1 MDHKKSILLNA
12 FVEYLRSLLEMAEQ
26 NFTYESVFRHLR
38 TGLCGFD
45 CDEVDRMEN
54 YCLALG
60 IKGYKK
66 WQQAWVRRT
75 PLTDEVNSRSVCFS
89 YASLRGQGLL

>member
-1 MDHKKSILLNA
+1 MLNS
-12 FVEYLRSLLEMAEQ
+12 FVEYLRSLLAMAEQ

-38 TGLCGFD
+38 TGLCGFA
-45 CDEVDRMEN
+45 DEEIDRLEN
-54 YCLALG
+54 YCLALD

-75 PLTDEVNSRSVCFS
+75 PSTGEKNWKN
-89 YASLRGQGLL
+89 